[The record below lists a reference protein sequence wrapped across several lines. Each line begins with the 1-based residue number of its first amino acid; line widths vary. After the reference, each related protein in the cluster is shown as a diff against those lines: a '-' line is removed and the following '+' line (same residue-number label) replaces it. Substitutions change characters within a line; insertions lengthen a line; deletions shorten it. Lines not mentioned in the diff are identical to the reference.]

1 MWEEGKRM
9 RILLSWDAVVIWH
22 IMRFLKAEKEFE
34 KYVDFNAN
42 QFLVDLC
49 FLFDYSSRRKN
60 KLTEF
65 CKFSGQEYQKTRKFL
80 NVGW

>member
-1 MWEEGKRM
+1 M

-22 IMRFLKAEKEFE
+22 IIQFLKAEKEFE

-60 KLTEF
+60 KLIEF
-65 CKFSGQEYQKTRKFL
+65 CKFSGQEYQKTRTFL

>member
-1 MWEEGKRM
+1 M

-22 IMRFLKAEKEFE
+22 IIQFLKAEKEFE

-49 FLFDYSSRRKN
+49 FLFDYSSKKKN
-60 KLTEF
+60 KLIEF
-65 CKFSGQEYQKTRKFL
+65 CKFSGQEYQKTRTFL